1 MKARKSDNKT
11 TREIDDKNSL
21 SPLSHFTE
29 QLVGV
34 FEKLPREN
42 DLDHKSSSFYSGSS
56 RIQPAFTCKNF
67 H

>member
-42 DLDHKSSSFYSGSS
+42 DLDHKSSSF
-56 RIQPAFTCKNF
+56 
-67 H
+67 